1 MEGALRGCKRRVS
14 WRSPALLSSARV
26 HAEVEWSQNLI
37 PSLGA
42 SWRRGKTTLGY
53 LGNQNISLSFR
64 KSFDLIKLVASLM
77 GSVTSLPKLVASVAQ
92 LVASPVKISSWF
104 GEVSDCMA
112 PCLWEY
118 RGKSE

>member
-64 KSFDLIKLVASLM
+64 KSFDLIKLVAS
-77 GSVTSLPKLVASVAQ
+77 VAQ